1 MARLPQPG
9 ADNGTWG
16 SILNDYLS
24 QVHASDG
31 TLKAGTVQAATLAK
45 DAVTNTAIATNAITT
60 NELAAPGGA
69 DGQVLVKDSAVTGG
83 MKWASVT
90 GGGGTVA
97 SATPSVEGVV
107 RLAGDLGGTSQAPTV
122 PGLAAKADSATTYT
136 KTQVDTA
143 LTAKA
148 DAATSYTKTQVDT
161 ALAAKQDKSGLATV
175 ATTGDYNDLA
185 NKPAPGSAA
194 PTATTTTTGTITLAG
209 DLAGAADL
217 PKVAKLNGI
226 AVSGTPAAGRV
237 LKATSPTAASWQ
249 DDAVGSGGTGSNGQ
263 TMTYIWANDDG
274 TWPSASSVGTLRR
287 PIWCHL

>member
-143 LTAKA
+143 L
-148 DAATSYTKTQVDT
+148 
-161 ALAAKQDKSGLATV
+161 AAKQDKSGLATV